1 MPDAQSNPTTTAT
14 PPPATQAGNSPSF
27 DAKAW
32 LQDFSTSAKLTP
44 EQLQVIEPILTSE
57 PASTYLRDQVL
68 MRQDYSRRQDAL
80 ASERKQFTTQIEAQK
95 AEVVKYFNELQTWKQ
110 AQEDRYGAASKEATS
125 ARARVAALEA
135 KAREAAATYGIS
147 AEELIPPA
155 EAPTPV
161 STSSASS
168 SAAPADPNA
177 PTYLTAQQGRALAEI
192 LPYVSAVLDDLAY
205 EHQQLTGERLSAKA
219 KREMLNEAIASG
231 KINSADDVDQI
242 ARSIWETK
250 YDVASK
256 RAAITKVEHDKAV
269 SEAYERGARE
279 ARSGEAL
286 PVPAWNANPQRPNAL
301 SVLKK
306 TSSNGSKDYL
316 SSAARDF
323 EKRMARLQ
331 SQGAA

>member
-1 MPDAQSNPTTTAT
+1 MPDAQPNQ
-14 PPPATQAGNSPSF
+14 PAAQPAAPAAGSPSF

-32 LQDFSTSAKLTP
+32 LQDFSASAKLTP
-44 EQLQVIEPILTSE
+44 EQLQAIEPILTSE
-57 PASTYLRDQVL
+57 PASAYLRDQVL
-68 MRQDYSRRQDAL
+68 MRQDYSRRQDEL
-80 ASERKQFTTQIEAQK
+80 ATQKKQFTTQIESQK

-110 AQEDRYGAASKEATS
+110 AQEDRYGVASKEANQ
-125 ARARVAALEA
+125 ARTRVAALES

-155 EAPTPV
+155 DPAEPPAAPP
-161 STSSASS
+161 
-168 SAAPADPNA
+168 AAPGTPADPNA
-177 PTYLTAQQGRALAEI
+177 PQYLTAQQGRALAEI

-205 EHQQLTGERLSAKA
+205 EHQQLTGDRLSAKA
-219 KREMLNEAIASG
+219 KREMLNEAISSG

-242 ARSIWETK
+242 ARTIWETK
-250 YDVASK
+250 YQINDK
-256 RAAITKVEHDKAV
+256 RAAITKAEHDKAV
-269 SEAYERGARE
+269 TEAYERGARE

-306 TSSNGSKDYL
+306 TGTNGAKDYL
-316 SSAARDF
+316 SGAARDF

-331 SQGAA
+331 QGAA